1 MDVCE
6 PALPKSRLP
15 TSVPSQAGVSDF
27 PQKLLNLIDA
37 RRKWF
42 FLAILL
48 LYALGFNGQWRI
60 ERDSA
65 LYLTIGRNIFHGHGY
80 SYQGRHESMAYP
92 GLPFLFAGTSKLFR
106 TDDVLP
112 DLVVMF
118 LLGFA
123 CLALTYRLFLL
134 SAGRPTAV
142 LMTIGLAASRLFYR
156 YCFELLTDLPFL
168 MGVLAFLVGYEAVL
182 FAPFRSR
189 EGAAVELGRPAWFD
203 CPLLIAGLMVAV
215 VMRPAM
221 WILILA
227 VILATGWN
235 IIRHVG
241 PSRAVSRHLLLAVL
255 IIAAGAIFFFSDP
268 RRGTSG
274 VVSQYEYYLLEKFSH
289 PGRTFHDLFIVNL
302 PELCESALAKAL
314 FGCPIGP
321 GINTLAAILVV
332 ALSCW
337 LLWYRTLWGLFS
349 LATIGTLLIFKPLD
363 RYMLPVIPL
372 LIFAW
377 WYFLLWLHKRLP
389 VKWADLALLA
399 LLIAGISTNLARLG
413 QMVVEQRRVPFLLH
427 YHDGRY
433 VSLHQLENIVRKYTK
448 RRDQILV
455 GPKVGRILTYVGH
468 RTALRAS
475 NDAAVDPSVAI
486 YALIGPSWDEDGKG
500 KVSLH
505 EDTMVPRWVA
515 EHGCTLGPQIGP
527 AIQNRP
533 EKCSWTLHRVIIGP
547 ASKIAPPARPSRQT
561 IQDDADD

>member
-6 PALPKSRLP
+6 PAHPKSRLTTSLP
-15 TSVPSQAGVSDF
+15 TQAGVSEL
-27 PQKLLNLIDA
+27 PQQLLSMID
-37 RRKWF
+37 RHRGWLF
-42 FLAILL
+42 VAIVV
-48 LYALGFNGQWRI
+48 LYAIGFNGQWRI

-65 LYLTIGRNIFHGHGY
+65 LYLTIGRNIAHGY
-80 SYQGRHESMAYP
+80 GYTYQGRHESMAYP
-92 GLPFLFAGTSKLFR
+92 GLPLLFAGANRLFR
-106 TDDVLP
+106 TDNVLP

-123 CLALTYRLFLL
+123 CLALNYRLFLL

-168 MGVLAFLVGYEAVL
+168 LGVLAFLVGYEAVL

-189 EGAAVELGRPAWFD
+189 DPARSEFGRPAWFD
-203 CPLLIAGLMVAV
+203 WPLLVGGLVIAVM
-215 VMRPAM
+215 MRPAM
-221 WILILA
+221 WILVLA
-227 VILATGWN
+227 VMLATAWQ
-235 IIRHVG
+235 IIRLLG
-241 PSRAVSRHLLLAVL
+241 RSRAVWRHLLLAAL

-289 PGRTFHDLFIVNL
+289 PGQTFHDLFLVNL

-321 GINTLAAILVV
+321 GVNTLAAILVV

-349 LATIGTLLIFKPLD
+349 LATIGSLLIFKPLD

-377 WYFLLWLHKRLP
+377 WNFLLWLHKRLP
-389 VKWADLALLA
+389 VRWADLALLA
-399 LLIAGISTNLARLG
+399 LLVAGICTNMARLG

-433 VSLHQLENIVRKYTK
+433 VSLYAFGDLVRQYTK
-448 RRDQILV
+448 RHDQILV
-455 GPKVGRILTYVGH
+455 GPKVGRILSYVGH
-468 RTALRAS
+468 RTAQKAT
-475 NDAAVDPSVAI
+475 NEAAIDPSVAV
-486 YALIGPSWDEDGKG
+486 YALIGPSWDEDGRG

-505 EDTMVPRWVA
+505 EDTMVPTWVA

-527 AIQNRP
+527 AIQNPP
-533 EKCSWTLHRVIIGP
+533 ERCAWTLHRVIISP
-547 ASKIAPPARPSRQT
+547 ASKIAAAPRPPRQT